1 MVGHTNLDERAA
13 ADFDRA
19 RGKAFLRSVAAR
31 LRKDRSTEIEA
42 RVTQFGPRTSG
53 TQVSPD
59 APSARRSAVRSSMD
73 AGITGGLTLFG
84 TRGSGK

>member
-13 ADFDRA
+13 ADFDRV

-31 LRKDRSTEIEA
+31 LRNGRSSEIEVGA
-42 RVTQFGPRTSG
+42 TEFGP
-53 TQVSPD
+53 
-59 APSARRSAVRSSMD
+59 SAVRSSMD

-84 TRGSGK
+84 TRDSGE